1 MNLDAQS
8 TNSPFLNVMIGDFNA
23 KSNNWYLNDIT
34 SFAGL
39 QTGFL
44 ASQLSMSQVI
54 KNPTHISDNSNSCID
69 LIFTSKPNIII
80 VSGVH
85 PSLHSNC
92 HHKIIYGQ
100 FHFKVFYTPSYERA
114 VWQNLL
120 SPRQILII

>member
-23 KSNNWYLNDIT
+23 KSNNWCLNDIT

-69 LIFTSKPNIII
+69 LIFTSKPI
-80 VSGVH
+80 
-85 PSLHSNC
+85 
-92 HHKIIYGQ
+92 
-100 FHFKVFYTPSYERA
+100 
-114 VWQNLL
+114 
-120 SPRQILII
+120 